1 MKRNAGVQMV
11 IKTGLYHQCAIREVR
26 ALRSFG
32 PENILTC
39 VGFHSVC
46 LKLAQCRWCES
57 ERGSGGGGGVA
68 MTREERK
75 EGRECLGGWVQLSL
89 GFTLCT
95 SFRLILQVMD
105 FPLLDCG

>member
-1 MKRNAGVQMV
+1 MKRYTGIQTV
-11 IKTGLYHQCAIREVR
+11 IKTGIYHQCAIREVR

-32 PENILTC
+32 PKNILTC

-46 LKLAQCRWCES
+46 LKLARCCWCES
-57 ERGSGGGGGVA
+57 EKWRGGVA
-68 MTREERK
+68 MTIEERG
-75 EGRECLGGWVQLSL
+75 EGRECLDGWVQLSL

-105 FPLLDCG
+105 FPLLACG